1 MLQPDSH
8 SLDAN
13 PAGQPHP
20 GRHGP
25 ANPQAGA
32 ARRKA
37 ALRFLDDRI
46 DYERFVSLPFRDLKL
61 DRVRE
66 LLARLGNP
74 QQEMPIVHVAGT
86 KGKGS
91 TAAMTG
97 AVLTAAGYR
106 TGVFTS
112 PHLERIEERTAIDG
126 RPCSEEEF
134 VELVDRLVPVVEAMD
149 REAPGGSA
157 ADAGPTYFEITT
169 AMALCHF
176 ARCRVQAA
184 VLEVGLGGR
193 LDSTNVCLPQVCVIT
208 SISLDHTKQLGNTLE
223 SIAREKAGIIK
234 PGIPLVSGVTNAGPR
249 EVIREV
255 CRRQGCRLT
264 ELETDFQF
272 QYQPPR
278 GLESSPG
285 MGMLD
290 FQYLR
295 AGREHRYDRVTL
307 RLLGR
312 HQAANA
318 AVALAALVELQER
331 GFEIRPSAIHE
342 GLAGVSWPARVELIA
357 QRPAIVVDAAHNRAS
372 VEALVQTLTESFSVR
387 RRLLVFATTQ
397 EKDLRG
403 MLAILLPQFDV
414 VIFTRYLNNPR
425 AVPPQELAAVA
436 EDLTGR
442 SYPVVADPAEAW
454 REMLKAATPED
465 LVCVT
470 GSFFIAAEIR
480 QQVRNLTES
489 WNSLVPE
496 PPPAS

>member
-13 PAGQPHP
+13 PAGQPQP
-20 GRHGP
+20 SRRGP
-25 ANPQAGA
+25 AGMPRDPD
-32 ARRKA
+32 ARRQA
-37 ALRFLDDRI
+37 ALRFLYDRI

-61 DRVRE
+61 DRMRE

-91 TAAMTG
+91 TAVMTG

-149 REAPGGSA
+149 RAAPGGSA

-169 AMALCHF
+169 AIALCHF

-249 EVIREV
+249 EVIRDV

-285 MGMLD
+285 MGILD

-295 AGREHRYDRVTL
+295 AGREHRYDGVAL
-307 RLLGR
+307 RLVGR
-312 HQAANA
+312 HQASNA
-318 AVALAALVELQER
+318 AVALAALAELQER
-331 GFEIRPSAIHE
+331 GFEIRPSAIRE

-357 QRPAIVVDAAHNRAS
+357 RRPAIVVDAAHNRAS
-372 VEALVQTLTESFSVR
+372 VEALVRVLTESFRVR

-397 EKDLRG
+397 EKDVRG
-403 MLAILLPQFDV
+403 MLAILLPQFDA

-436 EDLTGR
+436 ADLTGR
-442 SYPVVADPAEAW
+442 RYPVVADPAEAW
-454 REMLKAATPED
+454 REMLRAAAPDD

-480 QQVRNLTES
+480 QQVRDVTR
-489 WNSLVPE
+489 P
-496 PPPAS
+496 